1 MRRAQETF
9 VGLTGRR
16 ACAVLLV
23 FFLLPSPAMPTSP
36 LESPLSHLIAGL
48 LAGPN
53 ARADDFKSLGDQ
65 MGGQQVEDLA
75 ITCNYVDR
83 INAVMGVLRKVAA
96 VQSALTSGPLAII
109 AEAESIPQMCQL
121 AMAILSAKNLDGV
134 LKAGRMANRMYVK
147 SDTAMFDFIED
158 SVDLA
163 VSLDEFGKS
172 KDSNIDKALNAGMYA
187 KVLNYAFDYT
197 PLEKASTRAKE
208 SGVVSSR
215 QTQLI
220 ADMKL
225 NNTCL
230 ALSTSAKEE
239 AAKKAEARKGFVDL
253 PNGLDMTEE
262 EAKRLFKRQEKAMAT
277 LNGAGVERMK
287 ILGASLMSMIQ
298 RVETRGADAL
308 EVSGEIIR
316 RLIDAEKP
324 YPAVGYNFAAV
335 AAKLKKTDGTIT
347 QEENDFCNKA
357 ANDPTDAAGKKASE
371 DERKRQCKGV
381 KEKVDMR
388 PAFYASSRAG
398 VVGNPCDDAGKSLY
412 KLEIFEAKNIPA
424 LADPN
429 YDPRVVAE
437 TVRVCGDGNFDEI
450 PIDRLVAGR
459 ERSGNREEPNLYS
472 DDDAKA
478 LDKETIRQSQDSC
491 IEGASSQALKRFNG
505 IRSFGP
511 SADSAA
517 EADWKSQVGCQ
528 TMTREDLARQKKDG
542 GRVRYQQFSQDFSTA
557 GAWGDYYNQKVTE
570 FVSLK
575 FKGFADTGVAR
586 SLRGVK
592 KIDNALAPDDT
603 SFGGGNKW
611 SSGEAS
617 WNSPTDNVRRMRG
630 EMGLVSLCEL
640 KSRLLRDY
648 PGKKDIIN
656 GENDATPRQLLELI
670 QQCRNEREGTI
681 DDYQDIF
688 SLYLESLYDEKEA
701 LAKARA
707 DLFEID
713 VLFGAYVGTTG
724 VRKAVECNSVRST
737 QLNTQ
742 LANNIMG
749 SVAGTVL
756 DLYKLELQ
764 RDLERSDQDRAID
777 EANQKLQREMRERAK
792 ERQRGS
798 TVIEI
803 KKDPSTSTM
812 YPSGEITKK
821 AQESV
826 DPKYS
831 PKAFKGSGR

>member
-1 MRRAQETF
+1 MRQLPLLDLISRRARTVILIF
-9 VGLTGRR
+9 L
-16 ACAVLLV
+16 
-23 FFLLPSPAMPTSP
+23 LLPSMSVSTRPHGSSLQDVVGHFLAETS
-36 LESPLSHLIAGL
+36 
-48 LAGPN
+48 

-65 MGGQQVEDLA
+65 IGGQQVEDLA

-134 LKAGRMANRMYVK
+134 LRAGRMANRMYVK

-208 SGVVSSR
+208 SAAVSSR

-253 PNGLDMTEE
+253 PNGLDMKEE
-262 EAKRLFKRQEKAMAT
+262 EAKRLFGRQEKATAT

-287 ILGASLMSMIQ
+287 ILGASLMTMIQ

-316 RLIDAEKP
+316 RLIDAEQP
-324 YPAVGYNFAAV
+324 YPAVGYNFAWV
-335 AAKLKKTDGTIT
+335 TTKLKKTDGDIT

-357 ANDPTDAAGKKASE
+357 AKDPTDAAGQKDSE
-371 DERKRQCKGV
+371 TERKRKCQEIKDR
-381 KEKVDMR
+381 VDMR
-388 PAFYASSRAG
+388 RAFYASSRAG
-398 VVGNPCDDAGKSLY
+398 VVDDPCDEAGKSIY
-412 KLEIFEAKNIPA
+412 KLELFEARNITS

-429 YDPRVVAE
+429 FDPRVVAE
-437 TVRVCGDGNFDEI
+437 TVRVCGAGSFSQV

-459 ERSGNREEPNLYS
+459 ERSGNLKEPNLYS
-472 DDDAKA
+472 DEDAA
-478 LDKETIRQSQDSC
+478 ARDKELIRQSQDSC
-491 IEGASSQALKRFNG
+491 IEGASTRALKRFNS
-505 IRSFGP
+505 IKSFGP
-511 SADSAA
+511 SADNAL

-528 TMTREDLARQKKDG
+528 SMTREELTRQKKDG
-542 GRVRYQQFSQDFSTA
+542 GLVRYQQFSQDFSTA
-557 GAWGDYYNQKVTE
+557 GDWEDYYNQKLNE
-570 FVSLK
+570 FIKLK
-575 FKGFADTGVAR
+575 FKGFADTSVAR

-617 WNSPTDNVRRMRG
+617 WNNPTDNVRRMRG

-648 PGKKDIIN
+648 PDKKDIIN
-656 GENDATPRQLLELI
+656 GDNGATPRQLLELI

-688 SLYLESLYDEKEA
+688 STYLQALYDEKEA
-701 LAKARA
+701 LARARA

-713 VLFGAYVGTTG
+713 VLFGAYVGATG

-742 LANNIMG
+742 LANSIMG

-777 EANQKLQREMRERAK
+777 ETNQKLQREMRERVK

-812 YPSGEITKK
+812 YPAGEITKK

-826 DPKYS
+826 DPKYG
-831 PKAFKGSGR
+831 PKAFKGARK